1 MTEEVGKVRLDYSKY
16 PGEDFYCDGAVE
28 DELLDIVKNT
38 APEDYTKVIEERLEW
53 PVLYHLSP
61 LRRNIVDWIPMEKDA
76 KVLEVGSGCGAVTGA
91 LAEKAGS
98 VDCVDLSRKRSL
110 INACRNS
117 RCGNVTIHVGN
128 FKDIEPEL
136 PGDYDFIFL
145 IGVFEYGQSYIGGER
160 PYHDFLNLLTP
171 HLAPGGRLVIAIENK
186 YGLKYFAGCRED
198 HLGAYFAGI
207 ENYAEGGGV
216 RTFSRPGLE
225 KIFGDCGIPEY
236 HFYYPYPDYKFTM
249 ALYSDE
255 YLPGQGELSNNICNY
270 DRDRMVLFDEKNAF
284 DGLAEDGLF
293 PVFANSF
300 LVVAGGG
307 FDTKFV
313 KYSNDRAPEYAIRT
327 EIGKKEEKGFFV
339 RKYPIGKAARAHVEN
354 MAAACAKLE
363 EKYRGGRLEINKC
376 RLLEG
381 EEPCA
386 EFEFVRGRSLAGL
399 LDECLKRGDQEAFY
413 GYFQEYVQRI
423 GYNGAFPF
431 TDLDLVFANI
441 LVDGDRWTLI
451 DYEWTEGRAA
461 DVRELAFRAVYCYLL
476 ENGRR
481 NRLDLKTVMEKLG
494 ITEIEA
500 NAFREAEAGFQSHV
514 TGGRAAMT
522 QLWERMGRRADVPQ
536 EWIDRFQGG
545 ARVHRVQIYEDRGAG
560 CSEEAS
566 YFVQDAY
573 RGGNLIEME
582 LALSGDVRVLRID
595 PAFVP
600 CAVKILRMDFNGRA
614 VPLERRGMLTAN
626 GEIVKPAVREGDMYC
641 PSIVFPT
648 EDPNLSVRIADLER
662 QAENMLCV
670 RMEVTWLTKDMALD
684 LAKVKRRR

>member
-28 DELLDIVKNT
+28 DELLDIVKNA
-38 APEDYTKVIEERLEW
+38 APENYTKVIEERLEW

-110 INACRNS
+110 INAYRNS

-207 ENYAEGGGV
+207 ENYAEGGGA

-293 PVFANSF
+293 PLFANSF

-327 EIGKKEEKGFFV
+327 EIGKKDEKSFFV
-339 RKYPIGKAARAHVEN
+339 RKYPIGKAAHAHVEN
-354 MAAACAKLE
+354 MAAACARLE

-386 EFEFVRGRSLAGL
+386 EFEFVPGRPLAGL
-399 LDECLKRGDQEAFY
+399 LDECLKRGDMGAFY
-413 GYFQEYVQRI
+413 GYFQEYVRRI
-423 GYNGAFPF
+423 GYNEAFPF

-476 ENGRR
+476 ENGWRK
-481 NRLDLKTVMEKLG
+481 RLDLKKVMEKLG
-494 ITEIEA
+494 ITETEA
-500 NAFREAEAGFQSHV
+500 KAFREAEAKFQSHV
-514 TGGRAAMT
+514 TGTRAAMT

-573 RGGNLIEME
+573 RGGTLIEME
-582 LALSGDVRVLRID
+582 LAVSGDVRVLRID

-600 CAVKILRMDFNGRA
+600 CAVKILRMDFNGQA

-662 QAENMLCV
+662 QAENVLRV
-670 RMEVTWLTKDMALD
+670 RMEVTQLTKDMALD
-684 LAKVKRRR
+684 LTRVKRRK